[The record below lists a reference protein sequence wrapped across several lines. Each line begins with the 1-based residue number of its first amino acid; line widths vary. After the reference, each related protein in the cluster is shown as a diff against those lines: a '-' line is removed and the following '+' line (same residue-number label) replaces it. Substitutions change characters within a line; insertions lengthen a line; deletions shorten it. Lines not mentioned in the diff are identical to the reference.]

1 MEKKLRTLISQLV
14 QEEVSIMEKKRKK
27 DEAPS
32 DENIELDLSTPSEDV
47 TVTEPVAE
55 PTIEP
60 TTEPDM
66 GAVSDG
72 GSSAE
77 KRIGQG
83 LQMALDAAKELPD
96 DENKTKLVRQIGNTA
111 LFFLK
116 SQIQGDTTQM

>member
-1 MEKKLRTLISQLV
+1 MEKQLRTLISQLV
-14 QEEVSIMEKKRKK
+14 QEEISLMEKKRKK

-32 DENIELDLSTPSEDV
+32 DENIELNLDMPAEEPAI
-47 TVTEPVAE
+47 EPVAE
-55 PTIEP
+55 PAAEPAIEP
-60 TTEPDM
+60 SMDVAST
-66 GAVSDG
+66 G

-116 SQIQGDTTQM
+116 SQIQGDTTQI